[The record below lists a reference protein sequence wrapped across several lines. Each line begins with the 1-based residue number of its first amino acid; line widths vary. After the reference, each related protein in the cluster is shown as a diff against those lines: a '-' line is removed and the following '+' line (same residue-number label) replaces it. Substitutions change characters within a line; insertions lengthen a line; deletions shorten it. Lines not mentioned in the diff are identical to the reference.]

1 MAGKNNPRERRGFL
15 ASELRRRG
23 ADCALISH
31 PKHIFYLTGVPTNL
45 NAWYSAMKGPRST
58 SALAVDSEGRAALL
72 LGKSELASLRTG
84 MTSDPAGGLELGIT
98 EYVDYSLSGEMVT
111 YGKRFAA
118 EMQAWLGTLG
128 SRFASVAIEEWHLA
142 DAYRNAI
149 LSAHPEV
156 RLLGISEFI
165 LGMRNSKGL
174 DEVESLEKATEMVD
188 HSYGVARGAA
198 KPGELEL
205 DVYSEVNSWGFRK
218 YGPFG
223 SIVGD
228 YASGGRSLAMGGI
241 PTQRKLKRGDTII
254 LDLQASY
261 GNYWADLCRTF
272 VIGRKPNKAQE
283 NALSVLKKA
292 KAAAEDTLVPG
303 TKGKEVYEAVCG
315 VLQKAGHE
323 RLPHHAGH
331 GIGLD
336 DQEPPWFIPGE
347 ERGLEEGSV
356 CVLEPGLYRKD
367 SGGMRIE
374 DQYVITSR
382 GPRKLSRFSLA
393 LS

>member
-1 MAGKNNPRERRGFL
+1 MAGKNTPQERRSFL
-15 ASELRRRG
+15 ASELRRIG
-23 ADCALISH
+23 AGWAIISH
-31 PKHIFYLTGVPTNL
+31 PKHIFYLTGIPTNL
-45 NAWYSAMKGPRST
+45 NAWYSIMKGPRST

-72 LGKSELASLRTG
+72 AGKSELAGLRAG
-84 MTSDPAGGLELGIT
+84 MTSDPTGGLELGVT

-118 EMQAWLGTLG
+118 EMNAWLGTLG
-128 SRFASVAIEEWHLA
+128 PKFGSVAIEEWHLA
-142 DAYRNAI
+142 DAYRNAL

-156 RLLGISEFI
+156 RVLGISEFI
-165 LGMRNSKGL
+165 LGMRNSKGM

-188 HSYGVARGAA
+188 RSYGAAKGAA
-198 KPGELEL
+198 KPGKLEL

-223 SIVGD
+223 FVVGD
-228 YASGGRSLAMGGI
+228 YASGVRSLAMGGI
-241 PTQRKLKRGDTII
+241 PTRRKLKRGDTII

-261 GNYWADLCRTF
+261 NNYWADLCRTF

-283 NALSVLKKA
+283 NALSVLKRA
-292 KAAAEDTLVPG
+292 KAAAEETLAPG
-303 TKGKEVYEAVCG
+303 AKGKEVYEAVCS
-315 VLQKAGHE
+315 VLQKAGHD

-347 ERGLEEGSV
+347 ERSLEEGSV

-382 GPRKLSRFSLA
+382 GSRRLSRFPLA
-393 LS
+393 LY

>member
-1 MAGKNNPRERRGFL
+1 
-15 ASELRRRG
+15 
-23 ADCALISH
+23 
-31 PKHIFYLTGVPTNL
+31 
-45 NAWYSAMKGPRST
+45 
-58 SALAVDSEGRAALL
+58 
-72 LGKSELASLRTG
+72 
-84 MTSDPAGGLELGIT
+84 
-98 EYVDYSLSGEMVT
+98 
-111 YGKRFAA
+111 
-118 EMQAWLGTLG
+118 
-128 SRFASVAIEEWHLA
+128 VAIEEWHLA
-142 DAYRNAI
+142 DAYRNAL

-165 LGMRNSKGL
+165 LGMRNSKGM

-188 HSYGVARGAA
+188 RSYVAAKRAA
-198 KPGELEL
+198 KPGKLEL

-223 SIVGD
+223 FVVGD
-228 YASGGRSLAMGGI
+228 YASGVRSLGMGGI
-241 PTQRKLKRGDTII
+241 PTRRKLKRGDTII

-261 GNYWADLCRTF
+261 NNYWADLCRTF

-283 NALSVLKKA
+283 NALSVLKRA
-292 KAAAEDTLVPG
+292 KAAAEETLAPG
-303 TKGKEVYEAVCG
+303 AKGKEVYEAVCS

-347 ERGLEEGSV
+347 ERSLEEGSV

-382 GPRKLSRFSLA
+382 GSRRVSRFPLA
-393 LS
+393 LY

>member
-1 MAGKNNPRERRGFL
+1 
-15 ASELRRRG
+15 
-23 ADCALISH
+23 
-31 PKHIFYLTGVPTNL
+31 
-45 NAWYSAMKGPRST
+45 
-58 SALAVDSEGRAALL
+58 
-72 LGKSELASLRTG
+72 
-84 MTSDPAGGLELGIT
+84 
-98 EYVDYSLSGEMVT
+98 MVT

-118 EMQAWLGTLG
+118 EMNAWLGTLG
-128 SRFASVAIEEWHLA
+128 PKFGSVAIEEWHLA
-142 DAYRNAI
+142 DAYRNAL

-165 LGMRNSKGL
+165 LGMRNSKGM

-188 HSYGVARGAA
+188 RSYVAAKRAA
-198 KPGELEL
+198 KPGKLEL

-223 SIVGD
+223 FVVGD
-228 YASGGRSLAMGGI
+228 YASGVRSLGMGGI
-241 PTQRKLKRGDTII
+241 PTRRKLKRGDTII

-261 GNYWADLCRTF
+261 NNYWADLCRTF

-283 NALSVLKKA
+283 NALSVLKRA
-292 KAAAEDTLVPG
+292 KAAAEETLAPG
-303 TKGKEVYEAVCG
+303 AKGKEVYEAVCS

-347 ERGLEEGSV
+347 ERSLEEGSV

-382 GPRKLSRFSLA
+382 GSRRVSRFPLA
-393 LS
+393 LY